1 MQKQYAIAGTW
12 NFKGVALGISVF
24 SYEPERGDMEL
35 LHHYDS
41 HVAAGCQAY
50 DKKRNIL
57 YVADECEHRSG
68 ERGGGGYVRAYRLNP
83 EDGSLTMF
91 SERKTILTVPAYLWL
106 DISGE
111 YCVVAC
117 HTKRNYVTKAVFDS
131 AGRWQPCVIY
141 DDVGVVLI
149 RLNADGSFGEVC
161 DIALHEGLTANAKQ
175 VHAHPHSIIGSPDG
189 QIYFAC
195 DKGLDRIYSYKLDRE
210 NGKLIGMVQTPMD
223 YASAPRYGVFHP
235 ELPVFYENNE
245 TSSKLY
251 AFRYD
256 NRTGRLET
264 LSEISLFDENEE
276 KGMQSDLL
284 LHQGGKYLYAAIRNP
299 DEIAIL
305 DVDPANGSLTLR
317 QRISNNGAP
326 RGLAISPDGRF
337 LFSANAEA
345 ATINSY
351 EIAEDG
357 SLHDTGKQFTAPSAA
372 NISFVTV

>member
-1 MQKQYAIAGTW
+1 M
-12 NFKGVALGISVF
+12 
-24 SYEPERGDMEL
+24 
-35 LHHYDS
+35 
-41 HVAAGCQAY
+41 
-50 DKKRNIL
+50 
-57 YVADECEHRSG
+57 
-68 ERGGGGYVRAYRLNP
+68 YR
-83 EDGSLTMF
+83 F
-91 SERKTILTVPAYLWL
+91 
-106 DISGE
+106 
-111 YCVVAC
+111 
-117 HTKRNYVTKAVFDS
+117 
-131 AGRWQPCVIY
+131 
-141 DDVGVVLI
+141 
-149 RLNADGSFGEVC
+149 
-161 DIALHEGLTANAKQ
+161 
-175 VHAHPHSIIGSPDG
+175 AHPHSIIGSPDG
-189 QIYFAC
+189 EIYFAC

-256 NRTGRLET
+256 NRTGLLET

-276 KGMQSDLL
+276 KGMQSDLV
-284 LHQGGKYLYAAIRNP
+284 LHQSGKYLYAAIRNL

-305 DVDPANGSLTLR
+305 DVDPVNGSLTLR
-317 QRISNNGAP
+317 QRISNDGAP

-357 SLHDTGKQFTAPSAA
+357 NLHNTGKQFTAPSAA